1 MDIFKKETLQFYR
14 DNEVKNH
21 CGNDLGRTGHK
32 GLAKYKR
39 LARKKA
45 RKKIKNFQKTID
57 KQIET

>member
-21 CGNDLGRTGHK
+21 CGGSLGRTGHR

-45 RKKIKNFQKTID
+45 RKKIKKFSKRY
-57 KQIET
+57 

>member
-14 DNEVKNH
+14 DNEVKNR
-21 CGNDLGRTGHK
+21 CSKNIGRTGHR

-45 RKKIKNFQKTID
+45 RKRIKNF
-57 KQIET
+57 

>member
-1 MDIFKKETLQFYR
+1 MDIFKKETLQFYK

-21 CGNDLGRTGHK
+21 CGGNSGRTGHG

-45 RKKIKNFQKTID
+45 RKK
-57 KQIET
+57 